1 MSRIADFLTSEK
13 RAFRSLSADISTI
26 ENAEAYRA
34 EYGIPAGEPLLI
46 YAYSSGYS
54 AFALEGSGTIL
65 TDSALYF
72 HPSHR
77 DWAAS
82 NRIDFSDLPSYFV
95 FQENSLDMVHLL
107 NAKEDIPVF
116 GRTVAPNDT
125 TGHEL
130 VLLLRH
136 LQKELIGA
144 NPMARARYQAAE
156 GAMLDSIGRSFRSY
170 GVLTPYYD
178 TLLTELSAG
187 GDFDSMTAVYRA
199 ENYYRLCS
207 RGQYFAFLETLT
219 GETGEKLKKA
229 LKQPDRK
236 FFDDYIEDL
245 STPSVFT
252 FTNSLLEA
260 YKNLRS
266 KPRLLMSEGLIL
278 LYLCV
283 YMGDRGYFAELYRK
297 LEAAMPMSQKVRLQT
312 FLARQKNERMTKV
325 YDRLLSGIMPEGK
338 EWELTD
344 SLGLDPLHYALIL
357 KNPSLV
363 RKVLLS
369 GDFTLRDKKCGGV
382 RPGDQTYDY
391 FFAAAIIYEDDAL
404 LRDVYIG
411 TRRQARPLVRSLKR
425 LDALIEINSSLYER
439 DKDRA
444 YLDRANELLSMRK
457 EIAEELDAR
466 VQEEKEKARERA
478 KTIFESRHTFAC
490 YLVSVLT
497 DPDKIFENL
506 AETASSCRVY
516 RYRDVCFVTPAER
529 KMDLDYVLVRNNE
542 IESMSFPG
550 LTDSSE
556 EDFYSSADTY
566 ENPAFAPKKEEKAKD
581 PGAKTRA
588 LGSGHTMLHRF
599 FTEAADSDIRELKR
613 QYREL
618 LKKYHPDVT
627 GNAADAAV
635 IRAVIEERAAILD
648 AMPG

>member
-1 MSRIADFLTSEK
+1 MSRIADFLISEK
-13 RAFRSLSADISTI
+13 KAFRSLSADISRI
-26 ENAEAYRA
+26 ENAGAYRS
-34 EYGIPAGEPLLI
+34 EYGVPEEEPLLI

-65 TDSALYF
+65 TDRALYF

-82 NRIDFSDLPSYFV
+82 NRIDFSALPSYFV

-136 LQKELIGA
+136 LQRELIGA
-144 NPMARARYQAAE
+144 NPLNRARYQAAE
-156 GAMLDSIGRSFRSY
+156 GAMLDGIGRSFRSY

-178 TLLTELSAG
+178 TLLTELVTG

-199 ENYYRLCS
+199 ENFYRLCS
-207 RGQYFAFLETLT
+207 RGQYFAFLETLR

-229 LKQPDRK
+229 LQQPDKK

-252 FTNSLLEA
+252 FTNSLLTA
-260 YKNLRS
+260 YKNLRG

-283 YMGDRGYFAELYRK
+283 YMGDRGYFTEIYRK
-297 LEAAMPMSQKVRLQT
+297 LESSMPMSQKVRLQT

-325 YDRLLSGIMPEGK
+325 YDRLLSGVMPEGK

-369 GDFTLRDKKCGGV
+369 GDFTLRDSKRGGV

-411 TRRQARPLVRSLKR
+411 TRRQAKPLVRSLKR
-425 LDALIEINSSLYER
+425 LDALIEINSSLYNR
-439 DKDRA
+439 DQDKA

-478 KTIFESRHTFAC
+478 KTIFDSRHTFAC

-497 DPDKIFENL
+497 DPDRIFENL

-516 RYRDVCFVTPAER
+516 RYRDVCFVTPVER
-529 KMDLDYVLVRNNE
+529 KLDLDYVLVRNNE
-542 IESMSFPG
+542 IESASFPG
-550 LTDSSE
+550 LMEASE

-566 ENPAFAPKKEEKAKD
+566 ENPAFAEKKEEKAKD

-588 LGSGHTMLHRF
+588 IGSGHTMLHRF
-599 FTEAADSDIRELKR
+599 FTAQADNDIRELKR

-627 GNAADAAV
+627 GNATDAAV